1 MMNLNK
7 NKKTTLKINR
17 QEVKDSELKK
27 LAALSER
34 ELMMEFRTSAEGLT
48 TADAAKRLEEHG
60 PNEISAQSPTPAWK
74 LLLHAMQDP
83 FVYVLALLLVVS
95 AITGDLDAALIM
107 GVMIF
112 CSVIIKFIQDYRSQ
126 KASFELKEMIENTCA
141 ITRDGVTT
149 EIPMD
154 EVVPGDIVTLST
166 GDMIPADAVLIWTND
181 LFVNQSSLTGESM
194 PVEKFVDAGIDAKKI
209 QSDDITA
216 LDMLD
221 LVFMGTDVLS
231 GQGKAIILRTGEGTF
246 FGDIAK
252 SASGKRGDTAFD
264 VGITKVSRLLLR
276 MVAVLFPVVL
286 LLNGFTKG
294 DWSQAFF
301 FAIAVAVGLTPEML
315 PMIVTSNLAKGAIS
329 LSKEKVIVKELA
341 SIQNLGSMD
350 VLCTDKTGTITEDRV
365 VLVKHVNPLGEVND
379 DVLNMAYLNSKYQTG
394 WKNLIDHAVINYYD
408 QAPEKHTF
416 ETIEKIDE
424 IPFDFSRRRL
434 TVAVDID
441 GHHMMVTKGAVEEM
455 EDICTQVE
463 INGEIVALTPELREE
478 MRGVNVKMNE
488 QGMRVIA
495 VAYRRDVHTEPV
507 YSVKDETEM
516 ILIGFVGFLDP
527 AKQSAVTAIASLHEH
542 GVNVKVLTGD
552 NEIVARKV
560 CKDVGIE
567 VEEVL
572 SGVQIAELSD
582 DELRQKVDNI
592 NLFAKLSPMQ
602 KSRIISMLQQ
612 NGHTVGFMGDGIND
626 APALRKA
633 DVGISVDTA
642 ADITKDASSIILL
655 EKSLNV
661 LEHGILEGRKVF
673 SNMMKYIK
681 ITISSNFGN
690 VFSVLIASAFLPF
703 LPMLSI
709 QLLIQN
715 LIYDIAQLT
724 TPWDNVDEEDILKPV
739 SWETTGLLKF
749 TLCIGPVSSIFDI
762 ATFLVM
768 WFVFGANTV
777 ANQGLFQAGWFVV
790 GLISQTLVVHIV
802 RTKKLPFIQSRA
814 SFPLVLSSLVAIL
827 TGLILVIS
835 PLRTGFDF
843 AALPATY
850 WPWLIGILIAYIIT
864 TEIAKRVYI
873 RFNKEWL

>member
-1 MMNLNK
+1 M
-7 NKKTTLKINR
+7 NKKTNKKNIAINNR
-17 QEVKDSELKK
+17 QEMKDSELKK

-34 ELMMEFRTSAEGLT
+34 ELMMEFRTSAAGLT
-48 TADAAKRLEEHG
+48 KEDAEKRLEEFG

-74 LLLHAMQDP
+74 LFIQSFQDP
-83 FVYVLALLLVVS
+83 FVYVLMLLLIVS
-95 AITGDLDAALIM
+95 ALTGDYEAAIIM
-107 GVMIF
+107 GVMIL
-112 CSVIIKFIQDYRSQ
+112 CSVIIRFIQDYRSQ

-154 EVVPGDIVTLST
+154 EVVPGDIVSLST

-194 PVEKFVDAGIDAKKI
+194 PIEKFVEAGIDHEKI
-209 QSDDITA
+209 KSDDLTA
-216 LDMLD
+216 LDMED

-231 GQGKAIILRTGEGTF
+231 GQGRAIILRTGEGTF

-252 SASGKRGDTAFD
+252 NASVKRGDTAFD
-264 VGITKVSRLLLR
+264 IGISKVSKLLLR

-315 PMIVTSNLAKGAIS
+315 PMIVTSNLAKGALT
-329 LSKEKVIVKELA
+329 LSKKKVIVKELA

-350 VLCTDKTGTITEDRV
+350 ILCTDKTGTITEDRV
-365 VLVKHVNPLGEVND
+365 VLVEHVNPLGED
-379 DVLNMAYLNSKYQTG
+379 CDAVLNMAYLNSKYQTG
-394 WKNLIDHAVINYYD
+394 WKNLIDHAVINFYD
-408 QAPEKHTF
+408 EFPEKHTF
-416 ETIEKIDE
+416 KEIEKIDE

-434 TVAVDID
+434 TVAVEVD
-441 GHHMMVTKGAVEEM
+441 GHHLMVTKGAVEEM
-455 EDICTQVE
+455 ETVCTHAE
-463 INGEIVALTPELREE
+463 INGELVELTDELRQE
-478 MRGVNVKMNE
+478 MRAVNVKMNE

-495 VAYRRDVHTEPV
+495 VAYRQDVHSEPV
-507 YSVKDETEM
+507 YSVKDEKEM
-516 ILIGFVGFLDP
+516 TLIGFVGFLDP
-527 AKQSAVTAIASLHEH
+527 AKQSAITAIASLQGH

-560 CKDVGIE
+560 CNDVGIS
-567 VEEVL
+567 VDQVL
-572 SGVQIAELSD
+572 IGNQIAEMTD
-582 DELRQKVDNI
+582 DELRSKVDDI

-602 KSRIISMLQQ
+602 KSRIINLLQE

-633 DVGISVDTA
+633 DIGISVDTA

-661 LEHGILEGRKVF
+661 LEDGILEGRKVF

-690 VFSVLIASAFLPF
+690 VFSVLVASAFLPF

-724 TPWDNVDEEDILKPV
+724 TPWDNVDEEDIIKPV

-762 ATFLVM
+762 MTFVVM
-768 WFVFGANTV
+768 WTIFGANTV
-777 ANQGLFQAGWFVV
+777 AEQGLFQAGWFLV

-802 RTKKLPFIQSRA
+802 RTEKLPFIQSRA
-814 SFPLVLSSLVAIL
+814 SWPLIISSLAAIVV
-827 TGLILVIS
+827 GLVIATTS
-835 PLRTGFDF
+835 LRGAFDF
-843 AALPATY
+843 TALPVSY
-850 WPWLIGILIAYIIT
+850 WPWLIGILIAYMIT
-864 TEIAKRVYI
+864 TEVAKRIYI
-873 RFNKEWL
+873 KFNKEWL

>member
-1 MMNLNK
+1 M
-7 NKKTTLKINR
+7 NKKITKKNIAINNR
-17 QEVKDSELKK
+17 QEMKDSELKK

-34 ELMMEFRTSAEGLT
+34 ELMMEFRTSAAGLT
-48 TADAAKRLEEHG
+48 KEDAEKRLEEFG

-74 LLLHAMQDP
+74 LFIQSFQDP
-83 FVYVLALLLVVS
+83 FVYVLMLLLIVS
-95 AITGDLDAALIM
+95 ALTGDYEAAIIM
-107 GVMIF
+107 GVMIL
-112 CSVIIKFIQDYRSQ
+112 CSVIIRFIQDYRSQ

-154 EVVPGDIVTLST
+154 EVVPGDIVSLST

-194 PVEKFVDAGIDAKKI
+194 PIEKFVEAGIDQEKI
-209 QSDDITA
+209 KSDDLTA
-216 LDMLD
+216 LDMED

-231 GQGKAIILRTGEGTF
+231 GQGRAIILRTGEGTF

-252 SASGKRGDTAFD
+252 NASVKRGDTAFD
-264 VGITKVSRLLLR
+264 IGISKVSKLLLR

-315 PMIVTSNLAKGAIS
+315 PMIVTSNLAKGALT
-329 LSKEKVIVKELA
+329 LSKKKVIVKELA

-350 VLCTDKTGTITEDRV
+350 ILCTDKTGTITEDRV
-365 VLVKHVNPLGEVND
+365 VLVEHVNPLGED
-379 DVLNMAYLNSKYQTG
+379 CDAVLNMAYLNSKYQTG
-394 WKNLIDHAVINYYD
+394 WKNLIDHAVINFYD
-408 QAPEKHTF
+408 EFPEKHTF
-416 ETIEKIDE
+416 KEIEKIDE

-434 TVAVDID
+434 TVAVEVD
-441 GHHMMVTKGAVEEM
+441 GHHLMVTKGAVEEM
-455 EDICTQVE
+455 ETVCTHAE
-463 INGEIVALTPELREE
+463 INGELVELTDELRQE
-478 MRGVNVKMNE
+478 MRAVNVKMNE

-495 VAYRRDVHTEPV
+495 VAYRQDVHSEPV
-507 YSVKDETEM
+507 YTVKDEKEM
-516 ILIGFVGFLDP
+516 TLIGFVGFLDP
-527 AKQSAVTAIASLHEH
+527 AKQSAITAIASLQGH

-560 CKDVGIE
+560 CNDVGIS
-567 VEEVL
+567 VDQVL
-572 SGVQIAELSD
+572 IGNQIAEMTD
-582 DELRQKVDNI
+582 DELRSKVDDI

-602 KSRIISMLQQ
+602 KSRIINLLQE

-633 DVGISVDTA
+633 DIGISVDTA

-661 LEHGILEGRKVF
+661 LEDGILEGRKVF

-690 VFSVLIASAFLPF
+690 VFSVLVASAFLPF

-724 TPWDNVDEEDILKPV
+724 TPWDNVDEEDIIKPV

-762 ATFLVM
+762 MTFVVM
-768 WFVFGANTV
+768 WTIFGANTV
-777 ANQGLFQAGWFVV
+777 AEQGLFQAGWFLV

-802 RTKKLPFIQSRA
+802 RTEKLPFIQSRA
-814 SFPLVLSSLVAIL
+814 SWPLIISSLAAIVV
-827 TGLILVIS
+827 GLVIATTS
-835 PLRTGFDF
+835 LRGAFDF
-843 AALPATY
+843 TALPVSY
-850 WPWLIGILIAYIIT
+850 WPWLIGILIAYMIT
-864 TEIAKRVYI
+864 TEVAKRIYI
-873 RFNKEWL
+873 KFNKEWL